1 MRIKKIIASNVQEGR
16 EMVERELG
24 QEAIILS
31 NRNIKLAN
39 GATAIEFVAA
49 LDDKKLLENKTKA
62 NAYNN
67 SALLKNSASLKPN
80 QNDGMANEINKKL
93 ISEITSLKEIVTEVS
108 ENVKYKHTGTM
119 PPNLSRVFKIMRNSD
134 ISEELALEIVGR
146 ITMRGYANDFN
157 QAIGEARKVIL
168 NRLQFANPIAKINSR
183 QIITFLGPTGTGK
196 TTSLIKLAI
205 VCKLLHKSNILIVST
220 DTYKVGG
227 VEQLQTLASI
237 SGITFTTAYSPEE
250 LSKIIKEENKYNI
263 IMIDTVGRNPNNKEE
278 MKGIAGFQ
286 NAITPDLTYLVLS
299 ATTSELSLIN
309 AIEKYEQI
317 VNDKEKIS
325 AIVTKVDEAAGLG
338 NIVSALNKQ
347 NLQLSY
353 FATGQ
358 AIPDDIEPATNEKLN
373 DYLFVV

>member
-16 EMVERELG
+16 EMIERELG

-67 SALLKNSASLKPN
+67 SALLKPN

-93 ISEITSLKEIVTEVS
+93 ISEITSLKEIITEVS

-183 QIITFLGPTGTGK
+183 QVITFLGPTGTGK

-250 LSKIIKEENKYNI
+250 LSKIIKEE
-263 IMIDTVGRNPNNKEE
+263 

-317 VNDKEKIS
+317 VNNKERMS